1 MVVVIENVFCY
12 PGLGSRLIDAVKLK
26 NHLCYRRIF
35 YMPFLILTSAF
46 RVYPKVL
53 VHKEVTNVSLLRV

>member
-1 MVVVIENVFCY
+1 MVIENVLRY
-12 PGLGSRLIDAVKLK
+12 TELGSLLIDAVKLK
-26 NHLCYRRIF
+26 NLPVLHRRIF